1 MLRFLS
7 VQDFVIV
14 DQMELNFVPG
24 FTVLTGET
32 GAGKSILIDAL
43 SLVLGKRGDAT
54 EVRDGCDRAEINAEF
69 DVSELPE
76 LLDWLQENDLE
87 NEDDSKSTCLM
98 RRVIEINGRSRGFI
112 NGRLVTLQQ
121 LRAAGEKLVDIHGQH
136 EHQSLLRSETQRDL
150 LDNFSGSCEL
160 VKKVSTAY
168 LRWQNLHQQR
178 IIWEKNVAVF
188 MKEKEQLEWQ
198 AHELATLNFS
208 LDEWQVLQN
217 DHSRLSHVVGLVE
230 AVQVSIETIS
240 EGEFTSLTQVNS
252 VISRLRNVLDFD
264 TDLRTIIDLLESAQI
279 QLQEATYELSRYQ
292 QRLDV
297 DPKKFQEVED
307 RLTAIYAISR
317 KYHVAPGE
325 LPSVLNVVNEKLE
338 IFSRNGNSEEIAK
351 EEREALDEYLKFSQA
366 LSAVREK
373 SAKDLSRQVTSVMQ
387 TLAMAG
393 DFSVMLTPLK
403 SGNVHGIEQIEFQ
416 ISTHQGAPL
425 RALVKVASGG
435 ELSRISL
442 AIQVITSKIS
452 KASTLIFDEVD
463 VGIGGRIAEI
473 VGGLLKKLGT
483 ERQVMCVTHLAQVAS
498 AGDQQWQVIKLND
511 LTKDGTVLSR
521 INMLSTKERIEE
533 IARMLGGKEITETTR
548 KHAAEML
555 RMSGRL

>member
-217 DHSRLSHVVGLVE
+217 DHSRLSHVVALVE

-351 EEREALDEYLKFSQA
+351 EERVTLDEYLKFSQ
-366 LSAVREK
+366 
-373 SAKDLSRQVTSVMQ
+373 
-387 TLAMAG
+387 
-393 DFSVMLTPLK
+393 
-403 SGNVHGIEQIEFQ
+403 
-416 ISTHQGAPL
+416 
-425 RALVKVASGG
+425 
-435 ELSRISL
+435 
-442 AIQVITSKIS
+442 
-452 KASTLIFDEVD
+452 
-463 VGIGGRIAEI
+463 
-473 VGGLLKKLGT
+473 
-483 ERQVMCVTHLAQVAS
+483 
-498 AGDQQWQVIKLND
+498 
-511 LTKDGTVLSR
+511 
-521 INMLSTKERIEE
+521 EE
-533 IARMLGGKEITETTR
+533 IHSI
-548 KHAAEML
+548 
-555 RMSGRL
+555 SV